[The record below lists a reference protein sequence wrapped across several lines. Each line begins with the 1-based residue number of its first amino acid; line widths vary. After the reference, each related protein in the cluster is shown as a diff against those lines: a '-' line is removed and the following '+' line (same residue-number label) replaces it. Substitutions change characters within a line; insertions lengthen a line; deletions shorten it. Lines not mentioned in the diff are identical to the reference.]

1 MGKKSGFGKTLRA
14 IDQIQRGSQQAA
26 AARARANAAAA
37 SASTAAE
44 RAAAAAEARNQ
55 REAERSALA
64 ADKEQKRLYLGSRA
78 AEVEQLNEQ
87 PNAYATYLESG
98 ILAATLHVDDYVDFE
113 KLKRPA
119 ELPEFH
125 PGTLAVCEPLPQL
138 AQFVPPELSWSE
150 KLVPGAGA
158 KYVVKVKEGGAAYEN
173 ALREHAARDADR
185 QRQLA
190 EARDAYDQHV
200 TRARAEATAQ
210 HAEIDKLHHAFD
222 EGQPEAVVHYFSLVL
237 ERSVYPETFTKHHK
251 MAFVPESRQLVIEYE
266 LPPLSAIPKVKAWK
280 YVKTQ
285 DRVDEVARPAS
296 QIKPLY
302 SRVLAQVALRTL
314 HEIFEADRGAKLE
327 SLVFNGYVDTIDRAT
342 GKPVSPCLLT
352 VRATRDAFL
361 ALDLTHVEPAACL
374 RGLSAAV
381 SRDPAEL
388 APVRPVVAF
397 NMVDSRFVEETDVLS
412 ALDQRPNLMELSP
425 SEFEHLI
432 TNLFAKMGLD
442 TKLTQASR
450 DGGVDCVAFDPR
462 PVLGGKVVIQAKR
475 YKNTVGVSAVRDL
488 YGTMLNEGASK
499 GILVATSGYGP
510 TAFEFAKDKPMEL
523 LAGGELLYLLKEHA
537 DMDAKIVVPE
547 NWVDPPPES

>member
-1 MGKKSGFGKTLRA
+1 
-14 IDQIQRGSQQAA
+14 
-26 AARARANAAAA
+26 
-37 SASTAAE
+37 
-44 RAAAAAEARNQ
+44 
-55 REAERSALA
+55 
-64 ADKEQKRLYLGSRA
+64 
-78 AEVEQLNEQ
+78 
-87 PNAYATYLESG
+87 
-98 ILAATLHVDDYVDFE
+98 
-113 KLKRPA
+113 
-119 ELPEFH
+119 
-125 PGTLAVCEPLPQL
+125 
-138 AQFVPPELSWSE
+138 
-150 KLVPGAGA
+150 VPGAGA
-158 KYVVKVKEGGAAYEN
+158 KYVAKAKEGRAAYEN

-185 QRQLA
+185 QLQLA
-190 EARDAYDQHV
+190 EARDAYDRQV
-200 TRARAEATAQ
+200 TRVRAEATAQ

-222 EGQPEAVVHYFSLVL
+222 EGQPEAVVRYFSLVL
-237 ERSVYPETFTKHHK
+237 ERSVYPRDFTKHHK

-266 LPPLSAIPKVKAWK
+266 LPPLGAIPKVKAWK

-302 SRVLAQVALRTL
+302 SQVLAQVALRTL

-327 SLVFNGYVDTIDRAT
+327 SVVFNGYVDTIDRAT

-397 NMVDSRFVEETDVLS
+397 NMVDSRFVEESDVLS
-412 ALDQRPNLMELSP
+412 TLDQRPNLMELSP

-510 TAFEFAKDKPMEL
+510 TAFAFAKDKPMEL